1 MTTPAEPKISE
12 SGTDLS
18 TDKLEADIERT
29 REELGQTVDALSQK
43 FDVKA
48 QARHKVAKVK
58 DKPKAVAFA
67 AGGLVV
73 ALGTVAAVVMRG
85 RPR

>member
-18 TDKLEADIERT
+18 TDELEANIERT

-43 FDVKA
+43 LDVKA
-48 QARHKVAKVK
+48 QARLRVEKVK
-58 DKPKAVAFA
+58 GRPKAVAVA
-67 AGGLVV
+67 GGGLVV
-73 ALGTVAAVVMRG
+73 ALGTIGAVVMWG
-85 RPR
+85 RRR